1 MRDWVLCERPNTN
14 RYVGVRFLLS
24 ERAYSTAGYLF

>member
-14 RYVGVRFLLS
+14 RYVGVRFFAVRS
-24 ERAYSTAGYLF
+24 GYCTADYLF